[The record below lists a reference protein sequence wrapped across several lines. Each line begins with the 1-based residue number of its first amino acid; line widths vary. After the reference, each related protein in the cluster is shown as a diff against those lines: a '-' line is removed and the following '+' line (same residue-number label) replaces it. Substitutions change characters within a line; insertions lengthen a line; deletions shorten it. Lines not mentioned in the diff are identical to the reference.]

1 MHKIVNRALIGLILL
16 ALIFTFLVNHHPPEN
31 SINVRR
37 DLSAAELDALDIEKW
52 TTWGKEPSTFVWQ
65 FPELET
71 IYVTKGE
78 VHVTPLH
85 GSQKTVHIQKG
96 DFATFAPGLRATWH
110 VTQPFEK
117 QVILADM
124 PLINIYWRVVFKAK
138 AAWRHVQALFKS
150 DQSSQS

>member
-1 MHKIVNRALIGLILL
+1 MHKSIKRLLIGFALL
-16 ALIFTFLVNHHPPEN
+16 ALIFIFLVNHHPPAN
-31 SINVRR
+31 SIDVRH
-37 DLSAAELDALDIEKW
+37 DLSAQELDALDIEKW

-78 VHVTPLH
+78 VHVTPHH
-85 GSQKTVHIQKG
+85 GSKETVRIQKG

-117 QVILADM
+117 QVILADA
-124 PLINIYWRVVFKAK
+124 PLTNLYWRVVFKAK
-138 AAWRHVQALFKS
+138 AAWRFVQDLFYL
-150 DQSSQS
+150 